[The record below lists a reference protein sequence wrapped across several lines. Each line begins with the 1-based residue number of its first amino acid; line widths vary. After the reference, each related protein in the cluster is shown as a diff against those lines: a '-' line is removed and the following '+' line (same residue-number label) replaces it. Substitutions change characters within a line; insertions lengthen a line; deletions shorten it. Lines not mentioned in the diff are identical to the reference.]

1 MEKTAA
7 HPVPAARPRKERVEN
22 ANRRRRQI
30 IEATLRSVVKN
41 GLAATTL
48 ATVAQEAGLSQGV
61 AVFYFKTKHALLAE
75 ALRSHFQVY
84 RQNWKD
90 RLDATGADPLDRIV
104 ALIQADFDDRVCNPQ
119 ALAIWH
125 AYWGEANARP
135 LYAEIARELDADR
148 AQARHDACHDLLTA
162 DGKDP
167 AQAALIAAGIDS
179 LTDGL
184 WLRLYLT
191 PAELSVKRAL
201 DITALH
207 LAAAFPEHSEAFL
220 SRLGSSE
227 QRGHS

>member
-1 MEKTAA
+1 MHMEKTAGDA
-7 HPVPAARPRKERVEN
+7 VPAARPRKERVEN

-75 ALRSHFQVY
+75 ALRSHFRVY
-84 RQNWKD
+84 RHNWRG
-90 RLDATGADPLDRIV
+90 RLDATGDDPLDRIV
-104 ALIQADFDDRVCNPQ
+104 ALVRADFDELVCNPQ

-125 AYWGEANARP
+125 AFWGEANARP

-148 AQARHDACHDLLTA
+148 ARAMYEACSELLKR
-162 DGKDP
+162 DGRSLKH
-167 AQAALIAAGIDS
+167 AALIAAGVDS

-184 WLRLYLT
+184 WLRIYLT
-191 PAELSVKRAL
+191 PGELSPERAL
-201 DITALH
+201 EITALH
-207 LAAAFPEHSEAFL
+207 LAAAFPAHSDAFL
-220 SRLGSSE
+220 EQLVSR
-227 QRGHS
+227 